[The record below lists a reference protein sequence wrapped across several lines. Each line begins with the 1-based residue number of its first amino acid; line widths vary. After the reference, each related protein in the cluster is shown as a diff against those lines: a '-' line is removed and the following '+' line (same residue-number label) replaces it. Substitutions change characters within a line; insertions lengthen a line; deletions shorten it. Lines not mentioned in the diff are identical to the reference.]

1 MEEHDTQ
8 ENSTEQS
15 PKDTQRRSIW
25 LVGGLT
31 GGLAILLIALG
42 VIFLPKLIR
51 TPDRVVGPG
60 ELGTP
65 LPTETPTATAT
76 PTATP
81 TVTPTPLASTPVAV
95 EPAEGWTFEGV
106 RVQPDPGLGGLLIYG
121 EAINNSGAPQSIL
134 GLQGTF
140 YDAQGGAI
148 TPQKI
153 SDYWP
158 IETVPPGWR
167 MPFEL
172 TLIGPTAVD
181 RVELRVTT
189 EESDEPLRT
198 DFEVSQLTGADVES
212 EFCVTG
218 RARNLGQPLDRF
230 LMVVGVLYD
239 ADGRVINWGTG
250 YQRATADLTGDNTV
264 VVSACAQRY
273 NHNVARYELR
283 AWGE

>member
-1 MEEHDTQ
+1 MAEHDTH
-8 ENSTEQS
+8 ENSTEQKPPES
-15 PKDTQRRSIW
+15 RRRSIW
-25 LVGGLT
+25 LAGGLA
-31 GGLAILLIALG
+31 GGLAIVLIVLG
-42 VIFLPKLIR
+42 VIFLPKLINP
-51 TPDRVVGPG
+51 PDRVVGPG

-76 PTATP
+76 ATATP
-81 TVTPTPLASTPVAV
+81 TVTPTPLASTPVAIA
-95 EPAEGWTFEGV
+95 PAEGWTFEGV

-121 EAINNSGAPQSIL
+121 EAINDSGRSQDIL

-140 YDAQGGAI
+140 YDAQGKVV
-148 TPQKI
+148 TPEET

-172 TLIGPTAVD
+172 TVIGPAAID
-181 RVELRVTT
+181 RVDLRVTT

-198 DFEVSQLTGADVES
+198 DLEMSELRGADAGS
-212 EFCVTG
+212 EFCITG
-218 RARNLGQPLDRF
+218 RARNLGPPLEHH
-230 LMVVGVLYD
+230 LAVMGVLYD
-239 ADGRVINWGTG
+239 ADDRVINWGIG
-250 YQRATADLTGDNTV
+250 YQRARADLVGDNSVT
-264 VVSACAQRY
+264 VSACARRY